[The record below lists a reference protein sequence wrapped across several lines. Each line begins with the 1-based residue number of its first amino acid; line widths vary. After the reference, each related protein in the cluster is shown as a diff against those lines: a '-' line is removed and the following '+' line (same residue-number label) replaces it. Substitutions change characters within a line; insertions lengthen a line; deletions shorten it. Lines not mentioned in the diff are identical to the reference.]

1 MATREKTLINILKFV
16 NIKIQ
21 SVFCF
26 RLIKGPTEQV
36 LLKFFFVNFI
46 LSQNFF
52 NLISPPLCV
61 YIDSV

>member
-36 LLKFFFVNFI
+36 LL
-46 LSQNFF
+46 NFF
-52 NLISPPLCV
+52 C
-61 YIDSV
+61 